1 MENRTDPITAQQK
14 RFRRRRLK
22 KGCTA
27 GLLALLLLGGAIGG
41 YFYIKEKNGQETG
54 SGSTVAYRVQQV
66 TRGSVQTSLS
76 ASGTL
81 SAIDTQTLTAAYG
94 ATVTEVLAA
103 AGDTVETGQLLVA
116 LEPEEEGELVTLLEE
131 NKQSLAKTQR
141 LSNQLYLR
149 NGASGTVKDLKL
161 EAGSDAAA
169 VMEQYG
175 YVCLLSTDDLMQLD
189 VQAEA
194 LSLYDTVRVE
204 TEAGTVQGVVRQVCN
219 GTANILIDDISL
231 PVGAQAQVYDG
242 QGTLVGAGTLALV
255 NYQQVTAVDGVV
267 ASLSVRDGSSVG
279 RNSIIATFTDY
290 PTSSAYAQLLEE
302 RQELLEE
309 YEEAF
314 SIRAEAA
321 GRVLELSAEPGDT
334 LGTLMTDGGYT
345 VSLSLDEEDILSV
358 TPGMEVSIEPDAVEG
373 SYTGSIKTLSYVNTG
388 SGSARYKA
396 VVEVPAIEGVLPGM
410 SVECTVVISDSGE
423 GLLVPVEAIQ
433 RINGKD
439 GVYLAPEGSAFG
451 SSFGAEELDLSAL
464 EWVEVQIAASDD
476 SQVLVTGELEEGQK
490 ILTKQVTTSST
501 YTPSETITAAELVRR
516 TQAASVANQRS
527 FTRTQS
533 GTGTTASLG
542 GSGDSGFDKSQRRN
556 KMIDLSHICKT
567 YVMGEETIKAMDD
580 VSLHIYPQE
589 YVSVVGP
596 SGSGKSTLM
605 HILGCLD
612 RADAG
617 RYLLEGQDVTLCSPG
632 ELSRIR
638 SRRPSS
644 PAIYTASRVSRALE
658 KVGLGSRMGHRPDQ
672 LSGGQQ
678 QRAAIARALVTEP
691 ALILAD
697 EPTGNLDSHSGEE
710 IMHILDELHD
720 RRHTL
725 VVITHSG

>member
-501 YTPSETITAAELVRR
+501 YTPSETQDLF
-516 TQAASVANQRS
+516 NS
-527 FTRTQS
+527 FQMPGGGGS
-533 GTGTTASLG
+533 MPDMGGFGGNMPGSFG

>member
-501 YTPSETITAAELVRR
+501 YTPSETQDLF
-516 TQAASVANQRS
+516 NS
-527 FTRTQS
+527 FQMPGGGGS
-533 GTGTTASLG
+533 MPDMGGFGGNMPGSFG

-678 QRAAIARALVTEP
+678 QRATIARALVTEP

>member
-66 TRGSVQTSLS
+66 TRGSEQTTLS

-103 AGDTVETGQLLVA
+103 AGDTVEAGQLLVA

-149 NGASGTVKDLKL
+149 SGASGTVKDLKL

-279 RNSIIATFTDY
+279 RNSIIATFRLSHFQCLC
-290 PTSSAYAQLLEE
+290 P
-302 RQELLEE
+302 
-309 YEEAF
+309 
-314 SIRAEAA
+314 AA
-321 GRVLELSAEPGDT
+321 GGAAGAA
-334 LGTLMTDGGYT
+334 GG
-345 VSLSLDEEDILSV
+345 I
-358 TPGMEVSIEPDAVEG
+358 
-373 SYTGSIKTLSYVNTG
+373 
-388 SGSARYKA
+388 
-396 VVEVPAIEGVLPGM
+396 
-410 SVECTVVISDSGE
+410 
-423 GLLVPVEAIQ
+423 
-433 RINGKD
+433 
-439 GVYLAPEGSAFG
+439 
-451 SSFGAEELDLSAL
+451 
-464 EWVEVQIAASDD
+464 
-476 SQVLVTGELEEGQK
+476 
-490 ILTKQVTTSST
+490 
-501 YTPSETITAAELVRR
+501 
-516 TQAASVANQRS
+516 
-527 FTRTQS
+527 
-533 GTGTTASLG
+533 
-542 GSGDSGFDKSQRRN
+542 
-556 KMIDLSHICKT
+556 
-567 YVMGEETIKAMDD
+567 
-580 VSLHIYPQE
+580 
-589 YVSVVGP
+589 
-596 SGSGKSTLM
+596 
-605 HILGCLD
+605 
-612 RADAG
+612 
-617 RYLLEGQDVTLCSPG
+617 
-632 ELSRIR
+632 
-638 SRRPSS
+638 
-644 PAIYTASRVSRALE
+644 
-658 KVGLGSRMGHRPDQ
+658 
-672 LSGGQQ
+672 
-678 QRAAIARALVTEP
+678 
-691 ALILAD
+691 
-697 EPTGNLDSHSGEE
+697 
-710 IMHILDELHD
+710 
-720 RRHTL
+720 
-725 VVITHSG
+725 

>member
-501 YTPSETITAAELVRR
+501 YTPSETQDLF
-516 TQAASVANQRS
+516 NS
-527 FTRTQS
+527 FQMPGGGGS
-533 GTGTTASLG
+533 MPDMGGFGGNMPGSFG

-658 KVGLGSRMGHRPDQ
+658 KVGLGSRMWHRPDQ

>member
-103 AGDTVETGQLLVA
+103 AGDTVEAGQLLVT

-131 NKQSLAKTQR
+131 NEQSLAKTQR

-149 NGASGTVKDLKL
+149 SGASGTVKDLKL

-194 LSLYDTVRVE
+194 LSLYDTVRLE
-204 TEAGTVQGVVRQVCN
+204 TEAGTMQGVVRQVCN

-231 PVGAQAQVYDG
+231 PVGAQVQVYDG

-279 RNSIIATFTDY
+279 RNSIIATVPDC

-501 YTPSETITAAELVRR
+501 YTPSETQDLF
-516 TQAASVANQRS
+516 NS
-527 FTRTQS
+527 FQMPGGGGS
-533 GTGTTASLG
+533 MPDMGGFGGNMPGSFG

-556 KMIDLSHICKT
+556 KND
-567 YVMGEETIKAMDD
+567 
-580 VSLHIYPQE
+580 
-589 YVSVVGP
+589 
-596 SGSGKSTLM
+596 
-605 HILGCLD
+605 
-612 RADAG
+612 
-617 RYLLEGQDVTLCSPG
+617 
-632 ELSRIR
+632 
-638 SRRPSS
+638 
-644 PAIYTASRVSRALE
+644 
-658 KVGLGSRMGHRPDQ
+658 
-672 LSGGQQ
+672 
-678 QRAAIARALVTEP
+678 
-691 ALILAD
+691 
-697 EPTGNLDSHSGEE
+697 
-710 IMHILDELHD
+710 
-720 RRHTL
+720 
-725 VVITHSG
+725 

>member
-1 MENRTDPITAQQK
+1 M
-14 RFRRRRLK
+14 
-22 KGCTA
+22 
-27 GLLALLLLGGAIGG
+27 
-41 YFYIKEKNGQETG
+41 
-54 SGSTVAYRVQQV
+54 
-66 TRGSVQTSLS
+66 
-76 ASGTL
+76 
-81 SAIDTQTLTAAYG
+81 
-94 ATVTEVLAA
+94 
-103 AGDTVETGQLLVA
+103 A

-501 YTPSETITAAELVRR
+501 YTPSETQDLF
-516 TQAASVANQRS
+516 NS
-527 FTRTQS
+527 FQMPGGGGS
-533 GTGTTASLG
+533 MPDMGGFGGNMPGSFG

-556 KMIDLSHICKT
+556 KND
-567 YVMGEETIKAMDD
+567 
-580 VSLHIYPQE
+580 
-589 YVSVVGP
+589 
-596 SGSGKSTLM
+596 
-605 HILGCLD
+605 
-612 RADAG
+612 
-617 RYLLEGQDVTLCSPG
+617 
-632 ELSRIR
+632 
-638 SRRPSS
+638 
-644 PAIYTASRVSRALE
+644 
-658 KVGLGSRMGHRPDQ
+658 
-672 LSGGQQ
+672 
-678 QRAAIARALVTEP
+678 
-691 ALILAD
+691 
-697 EPTGNLDSHSGEE
+697 
-710 IMHILDELHD
+710 
-720 RRHTL
+720 
-725 VVITHSG
+725 

>member
-94 ATVTEVLAA
+94 ATVTKVLAA

-451 SSFGAEELDLSAL
+451 AEELDLSAL

-501 YTPSETITAAELVRR
+501 YTPSETQDLF
-516 TQAASVANQRS
+516 NS
-527 FTRTQS
+527 FQMPGGGGS
-533 GTGTTASLG
+533 MPDMGGFGGNMPGSFG

-556 KMIDLSHICKT
+556 KND
-567 YVMGEETIKAMDD
+567 
-580 VSLHIYPQE
+580 
-589 YVSVVGP
+589 
-596 SGSGKSTLM
+596 
-605 HILGCLD
+605 
-612 RADAG
+612 
-617 RYLLEGQDVTLCSPG
+617 
-632 ELSRIR
+632 
-638 SRRPSS
+638 
-644 PAIYTASRVSRALE
+644 
-658 KVGLGSRMGHRPDQ
+658 
-672 LSGGQQ
+672 
-678 QRAAIARALVTEP
+678 
-691 ALILAD
+691 
-697 EPTGNLDSHSGEE
+697 
-710 IMHILDELHD
+710 
-720 RRHTL
+720 
-725 VVITHSG
+725 

>member
-267 ASLSVRDGSSVG
+267 ASLSVRDGSSAG

-501 YTPSETITAAELVRR
+501 YTPSETQDLF
-516 TQAASVANQRS
+516 NS
-527 FTRTQS
+527 FQMPGGGGS
-533 GTGTTASLG
+533 MPDMGGFGGNMPGSFG

>member
-66 TRGSVQTSLS
+66 TRGSVQTTLS

-103 AGDTVETGQLLVA
+103 AGDTVEAGQLLVA

-131 NKQSLAKTQR
+131 NEQSLAKTQR

-149 NGASGTVKDLKL
+149 SGASGTVKDLKL

-334 LGTLMTDGGYT
+334 LKAGDTLGTLMTDGGYT

-423 GLLVPVEAIQ
+423 GLLVPAEAIQ
-433 RINGKD
+433 RVNGKD

-464 EWVEVQIAASDD
+464 EWVAVQIAASDG
-476 SQVLVTGELEEGQK
+476 SQVLVTGELEEGQT

-501 YTPSETITAAELVRR
+501 YTPSETQDLFNRFQMTGGGG
-516 TQAASVANQRS
+516 NMPDMGGFGGNMPGS
-527 FTRTQS
+527 F
-533 GTGTTASLG
+533 G

-556 KMIDLSHICKT
+556 KND
-567 YVMGEETIKAMDD
+567 
-580 VSLHIYPQE
+580 
-589 YVSVVGP
+589 
-596 SGSGKSTLM
+596 
-605 HILGCLD
+605 
-612 RADAG
+612 
-617 RYLLEGQDVTLCSPG
+617 
-632 ELSRIR
+632 
-638 SRRPSS
+638 
-644 PAIYTASRVSRALE
+644 
-658 KVGLGSRMGHRPDQ
+658 
-672 LSGGQQ
+672 
-678 QRAAIARALVTEP
+678 
-691 ALILAD
+691 
-697 EPTGNLDSHSGEE
+697 
-710 IMHILDELHD
+710 
-720 RRHTL
+720 
-725 VVITHSG
+725 

>member
-54 SGSTVAYRVQQV
+54 SSSTVAYRVQQV

-161 EAGSDAAA
+161 EAGSDAA

-501 YTPSETITAAELVRR
+501 YTPSETQDLF
-516 TQAASVANQRS
+516 NS
-527 FTRTQS
+527 FQMPGGGGS
-533 GTGTTASLG
+533 MPDMGGFGGNMPGSFG

-556 KMIDLSHICKT
+556 KND
-567 YVMGEETIKAMDD
+567 
-580 VSLHIYPQE
+580 
-589 YVSVVGP
+589 
-596 SGSGKSTLM
+596 
-605 HILGCLD
+605 
-612 RADAG
+612 
-617 RYLLEGQDVTLCSPG
+617 
-632 ELSRIR
+632 
-638 SRRPSS
+638 
-644 PAIYTASRVSRALE
+644 
-658 KVGLGSRMGHRPDQ
+658 
-672 LSGGQQ
+672 
-678 QRAAIARALVTEP
+678 
-691 ALILAD
+691 
-697 EPTGNLDSHSGEE
+697 
-710 IMHILDELHD
+710 
-720 RRHTL
+720 
-725 VVITHSG
+725 

>member
-490 ILTKQVTTSST
+490 ILTKQVTTTST
-501 YTPSETITAAELVRR
+501 YTPSETQDLFNRFQMTGGGG
-516 TQAASVANQRS
+516 NMPDMGGFGGNMPGS
-527 FTRTQS
+527 F
-533 GTGTTASLG
+533 G

-556 KMIDLSHICKT
+556 KND
-567 YVMGEETIKAMDD
+567 
-580 VSLHIYPQE
+580 
-589 YVSVVGP
+589 
-596 SGSGKSTLM
+596 
-605 HILGCLD
+605 
-612 RADAG
+612 
-617 RYLLEGQDVTLCSPG
+617 
-632 ELSRIR
+632 
-638 SRRPSS
+638 
-644 PAIYTASRVSRALE
+644 
-658 KVGLGSRMGHRPDQ
+658 
-672 LSGGQQ
+672 
-678 QRAAIARALVTEP
+678 
-691 ALILAD
+691 
-697 EPTGNLDSHSGEE
+697 
-710 IMHILDELHD
+710 
-720 RRHTL
+720 
-725 VVITHSG
+725 

>member
-41 YFYIKEKNGQETG
+41 DFYIKEKNGQETG

-501 YTPSETITAAELVRR
+501 YTPSETQDLF
-516 TQAASVANQRS
+516 NS
-527 FTRTQS
+527 FQMPGGGGS
-533 GTGTTASLG
+533 MPDMGGFGGNMPGSFG

>member
-242 QGTLVGAGTLALV
+242 QGTLVGAATLALV

-501 YTPSETITAAELVRR
+501 YTPSETQDLF
-516 TQAASVANQRS
+516 NS
-527 FTRTQS
+527 FQMPGGGGS
-533 GTGTTASLG
+533 MPDMGGFGGNMPGSFG